1 MIISIW
7 YFVSFILLY
16 FVLLFTEVL
25 SRDSARKLQQTTH
38 HQIWIPQVRNL
49 FSHSPLTKIMKN
61 QKSGWRY
68 SHKLVITRNF
78 NILWWSIFMNAEK
91 MFWNC
96 KFSSKILTWRSF
108 QSNVHMKWVAHMSNN
123 ISFISV
129 RMNRNQ
135 IFAERKE
142 AIPHIPFV
150 SDTSYSSLKCVFSF
164 FKRVGPS
171 LRGSLIKR

>member
-1 MIISIW
+1 
-7 YFVSFILLY
+7 
-16 FVLLFTEVL
+16 
-25 SRDSARKLQQTTH
+25 
-38 HQIWIPQVRNL
+38 
-49 FSHSPLTKIMKN
+49 
-61 QKSGWRY
+61 
-68 SHKLVITRNF
+68 
-78 NILWWSIFMNAEK
+78 
-91 MFWNC
+91 
-96 KFSSKILTWRSF
+96 
-108 QSNVHMKWVAHMSNN
+108 MSNN

-171 LRGSLIKR
+171 LRGSLIKRYLDIVSNDVGNVKTYEVIE

>member
-1 MIISIW
+1 
-7 YFVSFILLY
+7 
-16 FVLLFTEVL
+16 
-25 SRDSARKLQQTTH
+25 
-38 HQIWIPQVRNL
+38 
-49 FSHSPLTKIMKN
+49 
-61 QKSGWRY
+61 
-68 SHKLVITRNF
+68 
-78 NILWWSIFMNAEK
+78 MNAEK

-164 FKRVGPS
+164 FKRDRPS
-171 LRGSLIKR
+171 LRGSLIKRYLDIVSNDVGNVKTYEVIEWCIFISDVDRDVSPAHCHSFSREFFGVITRNLYYRGLRFL